1 MLLSSSRRKYLRE
14 DVIRA
19 NDDLHFPKLLFAKE
33 LCNKI
38 GKQKSL
44 PNQFLSVDRYI
55 ARIFNIFA
63 EMEYNF
69 YGSYISLKDKYSRES
84 LSFFASEKCNRG
96 SLSGKYIHVYGLLS
110 SSHFFL
116 LNVKLKEF
124 HVSLG
129 VVENLQIFR
138 GSC

>member
-14 DVIRA
+14 DACVIRA

-63 EMEYNF
+63 EIWNIIFMDHIYRLRINIRGNLCRFLQVKSVTEDPFLGNIYT
-69 YGSYISLKDKYSRES
+69 
-84 LSFFASEKCNRG
+84 G
-96 SLSGKYIHVYGLLS
+96 SLVPRISFY
-110 SSHFFL
+110 
-116 LNVKLKEF
+116 
-124 HVSLG
+124 
-129 VVENLQIFR
+129 
-138 GSC
+138 